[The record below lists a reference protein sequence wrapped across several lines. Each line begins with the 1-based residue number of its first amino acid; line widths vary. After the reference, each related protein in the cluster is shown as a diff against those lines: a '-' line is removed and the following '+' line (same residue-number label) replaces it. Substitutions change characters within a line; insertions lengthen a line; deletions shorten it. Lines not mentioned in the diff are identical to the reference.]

1 MIQPAK
7 RNGRRL
13 ATSNTRMLTNNTL
26 LNFNSSRSV
35 NTIGIHR
42 KNFSS
47 SAPVTADDNRRDS
60 EDSTDSD
67 SDTSYNGSN
76 PELLYDRSDKLQ
88 ERAVNLTMSQ
98 KNLESYEQLT
108 KKYDNDPASLTSDE
122 RVSMEQIKRQMLDF
136 DKDKSLT
143 DNLNQE
149 IKVISETISNLQE
162 KHVAK
167 QDKANT
173 IVENSMDPG
182 SPNKPTDNQTPTE
195 FVHELES
202 TSPMNIIPDDE

>member
-7 RNGRRL
+7 RNGRGL

-26 LNFNSSRSV
+26 LSFNSSRSV

-42 KNFSS
+42 NFSS
-47 SAPVTADDNRRDS
+47 SAPVTADNDNNRRNS
-60 EDSTDSD
+60 VDSTNS
-67 SDTSYNGSN
+67 STSYNGSN

-88 ERAVNLTMSQ
+88 ERAVNLSIGQ
-98 KNLESYEQLT
+98 KNLESYEELT
-108 KKYDNDPASLTSDE
+108 KKYDNNPASLTTDE
-122 RVSMEQIKRQMLDF
+122 RSTLENIKRQMLDF

-143 DNLNQE
+143 DNLNHE
-149 IKVISETISNLQE
+149 VKVISERVSHLQE
-162 KHVAK
+162 KHLAK

-173 IVENSMDPG
+173 IVENSMDPV

-202 TSPMNIIPDDE
+202 TSPMHIIPDDE

>member
-47 SAPVTADDNRRDS
+47 SAPVTADNNRRDS
-60 EDSTDSD
+60 EDSTNS
-67 SDTSYNGSN
+67 STSYNGSN

-143 DNLNQE
+143 DNLNKE
-149 IKVISETISNLQE
+149 IQIISERISHLEE

-173 IVENSMDPG
+173 IVENSMDPV